1 MSLVYTPEQ
10 IIARREA
17 EGRLGL
23 LAKHETWGRLPLAE
37 IAEVTNGAPFKSDLF
52 NRDGAGLPLIRIR
65 DVGEDSTETYYS
77 GEYDTAHL
85 VDSGAVLVGMD
96 GDFRVAVWRGPEA
109 LLNQRVCRLHPL
121 TDHLDP
127 RLLVLMLQP
136 YLDAIW
142 EETSAVTVKHLSSKT
157 IKSIPLPVPPRKEQ
171 DEIVRILD
179 TQLARL
185 DTVLEAVQAVRD
197 RADQLR
203 RSLLHAAFT
212 GQLTQP
218 DPSRGEAVPVDWSVM
233 TLDEINNS
241 DRPICYGI
249 LKPGPDIEGGIP
261 YVKVKHIRNRTVAI
275 SDLQRTTLEIEQ
287 GFKRSRLEPGDLLI
301 TIRGTYGRTAIVPP
315 SLPRGNITQDTAR
328 VHAVGADP
336 RYVQNYVESPQG
348 VGFLNSVA
356 KGVAV
361 RGVNIRD
368 LRQMPVPVPPDIE
381 QAEIVGI
388 LDTQL
393 ARLEQSLSVADRVEA
408 ECGRLRRSLLQ
419 AAFTGELTK
428 TWREA
433 NG

>member
-1 MSLVYTPEQ
+1 MNDLPDGWTVVELGEVALPDAPSEIPANLPTRPYVGLDSVEKET
-10 IIARREA
+10 
-17 EGRLGL
+17 GHLLGL
-23 LAKHETWGRLPLAE
+23 SDPSEFTSSSYAIEPGVVLYSRLRPNLNKVLLPTQSLYVSREFIPLNPCDDLSAAFLA
-37 IAEVTNGAPFKSDLF
+37 
-52 NRDGAGLPLIRIR
+52 
-65 DVGEDSTETYYS
+65 
-77 GEYDTAHL
+77 
-85 VDSGAVLVGMD
+85 
-96 GDFRVAVWRGPEA
+96 
-109 LLNQRVCRLHPL
+109 
-121 TDHLDP
+121 P
-127 RLLVLMLQP
+127 RLRAQDFVEF
-136 YLDAIW
+136 AIGLN
-142 EETSAVTVKHLSSKT
+142 AGDRPRVKWPQMKRFKLK
-157 IKSIPLPVPPRKEQ
+157 LPPPEEQ

-218 DPSRGEAVPVDWSVM
+218 DPSRGEAVPVDWPVM

-261 YVKVKHIRNRTVAI
+261 YVKVKHIRNRTVAV
-275 SDLQRTTLEIEQ
+275 SDLQRTTPEIEQ

-368 LRQMPVPVPPDIE
+368 LRQMPVPIPPDIE
-381 QAEIVGI
+381 QAEIVRI
-388 LDTQL
+388 LDAQL
-393 ARLEQSLSVADRVEA
+393 TRLYEALAVADRVEA

-419 AAFTGELTK
+419 SAFTGELTRK
-428 TWREA
+428 WREA